1 MVRGLYTA
9 TAGALVA
16 QLTTD
21 TLANNLANVN
31 TGGFKRTLLQVESSE
46 TMPIYRLQTDPGT
59 TPGTTVPGQSVAD
72 PIGLL
77 GSGSRVYD
85 TPANFEQGGLRPTG
99 APFDMAISGSG
110 FFTLQT
116 AQGIRYTRDGSFV
129 RNAQGLLST
138 QGGDIVLGQN
148 NGSIAIPDGNISID
162 RNGAINVADP
172 NAPTAPSRTVGT
184 LQITEF
190 NNLVGLRPEGSSRFV
205 DSGVADP
212 KTTATQSAVVQGSIE
227 GSNADVVRSM
237 VGLIVAERW
246 FEANEKMIQTQDTMN
261 TEAINDVGRNH

>member
-1 MVRGLYTA
+1 MVRGLYSA
-9 TAGALVA
+9 TSGALVA

-31 TGGFKRTLLQVESSE
+31 TGGFKRTLLQVESTD
-46 TMPIYRLQTDPGT
+46 TMPIYRLQTDPGR
-59 TPGTTVPGQSVAD
+59 TPGTSVPGASVAD

-85 TPANFEQGGLRPTG
+85 TPANFEQGALHATD
-99 APFDMAISGSG
+99 APLDMAISGDG
-110 FFTLQT
+110 FFTIAT
-116 AQGIRYTRDGSFV
+116 AQGVRYTRDGSFV
-129 RNAQGLLST
+129 RNAQGLLAT
-138 QGGDIVLGQN
+138 QSGDIVLGQN
-148 NGSIAIPDGNISID
+148 NGSIAIPDGILSVD
-162 RNGAINVADP
+162 RSGGILIKDP
-172 NAPTAPSRTVGT
+172 NAPTAAPRTVGN

-190 NNLVGLRPEGSSRFV
+190 NNLVGLRPEGSNRFV

-212 KTTATQSAVVQGSIE
+212 HIATKSAVVQGSIE

-237 VGLIVAERW
+237 VGLIVAQRW

-261 TEAINDVGRNH
+261 QEAIQDVGRNH